1 MPMMGSECGG
11 YARQGGRPDAAVTLV
26 VERVLAALLTESP
39 PPEAA
44 DRSAERAARTV
55 PGAPARTVPGA
66 PARVPA
72 YPAQPSWAVEEK
84 ENPRRALIPSGR

>member
-26 VERVLAALLTESP
+26 VERVFAALLTGSP
-39 PPEAA
+39 PPETA
-44 DRSAERAARTV
+44 DRQAERAARPV
-55 PGAPARTVPGA
+55 PSA

-72 YPAQPSWAVEEK
+72 YEARPSWSVEDE
-84 ENPRRALIPSGR
+84 EDPRRVLIPSGR

>member
-26 VERVLAALLTESP
+26 VERVFAALLTGSP

-44 DRSAERAARTV
+44 DRSAERAARAV
-55 PGAPARTVPGA
+55 RGA

-72 YPAQPSWAVEEK
+72 YAARPSWAVEHE
-84 ENPRRALIPSGR
+84 EDPRRALVPSGR